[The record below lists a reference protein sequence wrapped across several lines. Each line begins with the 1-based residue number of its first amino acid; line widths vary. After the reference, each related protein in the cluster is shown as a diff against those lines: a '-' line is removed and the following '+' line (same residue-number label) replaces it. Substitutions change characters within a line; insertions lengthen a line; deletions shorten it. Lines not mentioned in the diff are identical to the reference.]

1 MDTTCTYHGDRD
13 GMLIAYLY
21 NDIEA
26 SDRDAYE
33 RHLAAC
39 PACRRELGEL
49 GAVRDRLSRWSPP
62 EPAHGVDSRATSV
75 PDSGPIVA
83 GPSRWFKTLSEI
95 PVWAQAAAAALVLGV
110 AMGAAN
116 LHVTYD
122 TTGFSVRTGWM
133 PASAP
138 ATTGASAGEPASR
151 AATGSASAP
160 GITSVAA
167 GPASA
172 AIAATAGQAPPS
184 ASSAPWGADLAAL
197 EARLRSD
204 MRTSVAPPATRAV
217 SARDGEAADLLKR
230 VRALVDESETRQQRE
245 LALRMAEIASDV
257 RAQRVADLRTIDRI
271 QSNTGVDMM
280 RLYRMTN
287 DLAVRVAQVR

>member
-1 MDTTCTYHGDRD
+1 MNTTCTYHGDRD
-13 GMLIAYLY
+13 AMLIAYLY
-21 NDIEA
+21 DDIEA
-26 SDRDAYE
+26 GDRDTYE
-33 RHLAAC
+33 RHLATC

-62 EPAHGVDSRATSV
+62 EPARGVDRRAASA
-75 PDSGPIVA
+75 PDAERVVV
-83 GPSRWFKTLSEI
+83 GPSRWFKPLAEG
-95 PVWAQAAAAALVLGV
+95 PVWARAAAAALVLGV
-110 AMGAAN
+110 ALGAAN

-122 TTGFSVRTGWM
+122 EAGFSVRTGWL
-133 PASAP
+133 PASA
-138 ATTGASAGEPASR
+138 
-151 AATGSASAP
+151 AAAGSASTR

-167 GPASA
+167 GRDGAQDRP
-172 AIAATAGQAPPS
+172 
-184 ASSAPWGADLAAL
+184 APWGADLAAL
-197 EARLRSD
+197 EARLRRD
-204 MRTSVAPPATRAV
+204 MRTPVAAPATRAASV
-217 SARDGEAADLLKR
+217 RDSEAADLLKR

>member
-1 MDTTCTYHGDRD
+1 MNTTCTYHGDRD
-13 GMLIAYLY
+13 EMLIAYLY
-21 NDIEA
+21 DDIEA
-26 SDRDAYE
+26 ADRDTYE

-62 EPAHGVDSRATSV
+62 EPARGVDRRAASA
-75 PDSGPIVA
+75 PDTGRVVV
-83 GPSRWFKTLSEI
+83 GPSRWLTPMTEV
-95 PVWAQAAAAALVLGV
+95 PVWARAAAAALVFGV
-110 AMGAAN
+110 AAGAAN

-133 PASAP
+133 APASAGN
-138 ATTGASAGEPASR
+138 A
-151 AATGSASAP
+151 
-160 GITSVAA
+160 AA
-167 GPASA
+167 GRDVAQDQPV
-172 AIAATAGQAPPS
+172 
-184 ASSAPWGADLAAL
+184 PWGADLAAL

-204 MRTSVAPPATRAV
+204 MRTSVAPPATRVA

-230 VRALVDESETRQQRE
+230 VRALVDESETRQERE
-245 LALRMAEIASDV
+245 LALRMAEIATDV
-257 RAQRVADLRTIDRI
+257 RAQRVADLRTIERI